1 VSVRA
6 SLVRVARR
14 SIVGAALVAGA
25 VAPARAQAQQVA
37 ARFEITSVG
46 DSTFTFAIG
55 SQAWVARRN
64 RGIVVDPARRDA
76 LVARFRI
83 LVVTEGVVT
92 ALVTG
97 QTTPVTTQHF
107 VVMNPPPPPRWHHR
121 GTFWAGTALGGV
133 VGLILGGVIF

>member
-1 VSVRA
+1 MSASPSLARSVRR
-6 SLVRVARR
+6 LM
-14 SIVGAALVAGA
+14 IGAALVAGA
-25 VAPARAQAQQVA
+25 VVPARAQAQQVA
-37 ARFEITSVG
+37 ARFEISTVG

-55 SQAWVARRN
+55 SQKWVAQRD

-83 LVVTEGVVT
+83 LGVVDGVVT

-97 QTTPVTTQHF
+97 QTTLVTNQHF

-121 GTFWAGTALGGV
+121 PAFWAGSAVGTIVGLV
-133 VGLILGGVIF
+133 VGGALF